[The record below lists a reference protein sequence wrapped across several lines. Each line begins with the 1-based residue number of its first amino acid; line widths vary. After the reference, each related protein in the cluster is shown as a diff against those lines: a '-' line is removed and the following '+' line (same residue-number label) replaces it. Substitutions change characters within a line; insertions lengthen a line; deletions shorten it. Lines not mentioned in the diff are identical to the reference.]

1 MDGTVKI
8 WAPMENPQ
16 PNAILETAPNY
27 SHPST
32 SENGQVRKLCTAAC
46 SSTCVM
52 VGPVSWA
59 KQTAHM
65 YAAPLHCQDYTSNTI
80 SKVFAKLII
89 VCLFRLFPDMQL
101 FNNTKYL
108 IPVMSMA
115 AFTIAISH

>member
-1 MDGTVKI
+1 MENLALWMLGLQGYLLSCALDGTVKI

-46 SSTCVM
+46 SSTCIM
-52 VGPVSWA
+52 VGAVSWA

-65 YAAPLHCQDYTSNTI
+65 YAAPLAHAL
-80 SKVFAKLII
+80 SK
-89 VCLFRLFPDMQL
+89 PD
-101 FNNTKYL
+101 FNHNQQGVRKAHYFL
-108 IPVMSMA
+108 LV
-115 AFTIAISH
+115 